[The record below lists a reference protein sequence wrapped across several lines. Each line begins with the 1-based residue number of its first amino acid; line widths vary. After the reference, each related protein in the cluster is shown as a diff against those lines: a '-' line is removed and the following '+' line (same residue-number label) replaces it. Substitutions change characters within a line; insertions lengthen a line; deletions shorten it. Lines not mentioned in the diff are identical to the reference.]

1 MRVGR
6 FSAGEIAW
14 HRQNLNCAGLDPP
27 ETYIV
32 RVRCPTPTAKN
43 QSTVPL
49 PPHDQHS
56 QQQTAI
62 VQQYPYRPRYK
73 RRTMLCAAGEL
84 CHLPART
91 PEPPDG
97 HECRGGCGGRLHGCC
112 GEIESEAG
120 HEYHRLCHTCSSK
133 LKAKASSTATA
144 KRKAQHA
151 GDAPKRTKTAEAKQL
166 AKSGPRTRLTLK
178 RW

>member
-1 MRVGR
+1 M
-6 FSAGEIAW
+6 
-14 HRQNLNCAGLDPP
+14 P
-27 ETYIV
+27 
-32 RVRCPTPTAKN
+32 
-43 QSTVPL
+43 
-49 PPHDQHS
+49 
-56 QQQTAI
+56 
-62 VQQYPYRPRYK
+62 
-73 RRTMLCAAGEL
+73 CAAGEL

-97 HECRGGCGGRLHGCC
+97 QECRGGCGDRLHGCC

-133 LKAKASSTATA
+133 LKAKDVV
-144 KRKAQHA
+144 HCDG

-178 RW
+178 R